1 MTKGVGTHLEI
12 SRFKVGYLLNK
23 LWVHYFFLKVL
34 CYWGL
39 CYRLLL
45 MHELPSGGARW
56 SQPYTSIIHHHHQI
70 PFMSICLSCAMH
82 SPTLAPSSAFKVGTC

>member
-1 MTKGVGTHLEI
+1 MGSLFFSE
-12 SRFKVGYLLNK
+12 SSLL
-23 LWVHYFFLKVL
+23 LGALL
-34 CYWGL
+34 QA
-39 CYRLLL
+39 LL